1 MPRGERL
8 RWPPRRARR
17 GTRQTLATDEA
28 RPAPRQPNE
37 RDESADAQASAP
49 RPVIEQAAAD
59 LAAGRQDTD
68 RRGEAAANFERVH
81 GDPNASTADA
91 PRPTELHRP
100 PGDTEGSA

>member
-8 RWPPRRARR
+8 RWPPRARR

-37 RDESADAQASAP
+37 RDESADAHTSAP

-68 RRGEAAANFERVH
+68 RRGDAAANFERVH
-81 GDPNASTADA
+81 GEPDAGTADN
-91 PRPTELHRP
+91 PRPSALHRP
-100 PGDTEGSA
+100 PDDTEDSR